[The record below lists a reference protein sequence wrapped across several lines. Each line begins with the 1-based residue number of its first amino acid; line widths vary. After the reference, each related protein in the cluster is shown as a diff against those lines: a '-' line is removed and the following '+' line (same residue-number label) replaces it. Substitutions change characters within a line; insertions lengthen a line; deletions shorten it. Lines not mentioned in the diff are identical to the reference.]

1 VAISSELKS
10 LLLEIKLQ
18 SKSEFILPRLEL
30 WVNGKQAKVLKLF
43 CKSIGLPEI
52 KFHTLRACFATQ
64 LIGSGVE
71 PVKVMKICGWK
82 DLKTLAIYLRLA
94 GVDEKGVTEGLSF
107 LSQFNENIL
116 SLHL

>member
-1 VAISSELKS
+1 MR
-10 LLLEIKLQ
+10 
-18 SKSEFILPRLEL
+18 FEL
-30 WVNGKQAKVLKLF
+30 WKVGKQAQVLKLF

-82 DLKTLAIYLRLA
+82 DLKTLAIYLRLT
-94 GVDEKGVTEGLSF
+94 GVEEKGVTEGLRILPEENCKIVLMRQKKF
-107 LSQFNENIL
+107 LYIPKD
-116 SLHL
+116 

>member
-1 VAISSELKS
+1 MNIWRDGRQEQVFKE
-10 LLLEIKLQ
+10 
-18 SKSEFILPRLEL
+18 
-30 WVNGKQAKVLKLF
+30 F

-64 LIGSGVE
+64 LIGSGIE
-71 PVKVMKICGWK
+71 PVKVIKICGWK

-107 LSQFNENIL
+107 LPEDNCEVVSINTRR
-116 SLHL
+116 